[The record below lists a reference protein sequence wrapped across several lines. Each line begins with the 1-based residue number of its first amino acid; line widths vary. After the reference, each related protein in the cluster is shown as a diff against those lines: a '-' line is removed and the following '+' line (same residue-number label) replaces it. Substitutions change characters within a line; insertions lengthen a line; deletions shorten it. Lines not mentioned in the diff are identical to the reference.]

1 MVLSFSLASLFLLVG
16 KEKEKGEGGKEG
28 ERNRETGRE
37 RSEDNLWESFLS
49 FCHQFWD
56 VNTSP

>member
-1 MVLSFSLASLFLLVG
+1 MG